1 MSYGVSY
8 IQKLEANLKNIYIH
22 GIFLTSILSYR
33 DLCISV
39 QNYSYFV
46 GAFYNANHR
55 QHNITSS
62 IGKSKESNIDKS
74 GSTVVTNEK
83 RLLPRNNHAIL
94 TLKVSTKEDM
104 AVEICTLRLICL
116 WTPCGLPFKCSL

>member
-1 MSYGVSY
+1 MHLYSWY
-8 IQKLEANLKNIYIH
+8 ILNKNIV
-22 GIFLTSILSYR
+22 LSR
-33 DLCISV
+33 LVHQRTNSS
-39 QNYSYFV
+39 NFG

-55 QHNITSS
+55 QHNLTSS
-62 IGKSKESNIDKS
+62 TGKSRESNIDKS
-74 GSTVVTNEK
+74 GNTVVTNEK

-94 TLKVSTKEDM
+94 TLKVSRKEDM